1 MFTKRWNCANVSLH
15 IISAGLRQGNGQKRE
30 NCSAAIAHV
39 DLKLLCMSIAM
50 AKLCCKFYHIV
61 KHTMFVFYQ
70 ADTVKLI
77 YAYGEDDPSGDDLS
91 QEDYHNQARGKSSPT
106 QDHGRRKAGKG
117 GLGPPLAFQHATF
130 FYYIFNNEKVVSLV
144 SSG

>member
-1 MFTKRWNCANVSLH
+1 
-15 IISAGLRQGNGQKRE
+15 
-30 NCSAAIAHV
+30 
-39 DLKLLCMSIAM
+39 
-50 AKLCCKFYHIV
+50 
-61 KHTMFVFYQ
+61 MFVFYQ